1 MTPPVF
7 SGEWATACGAAL
19 NENPAYREA
28 ARSWEGAVLLQLA
41 SAEGAEGAQMV
52 YFDLWHGECRAA
64 RAATPEDEALARYV
78 MSGTAGAWQQVLTGK
93 VAPLMAL
100 LTGRI
105 KLTRGALAE
114 LLPHVNAA
122 KELVLTFATV
132 PATYPD

>member
-28 ARSWEGAVLLQLA
+28 ARNWEGAVLLQLA

>member
-19 NENPAYREA
+19 NANPAYREA
-28 ARSWEGAVLLQLA
+28 ARNWEGAVLLQLA

>member
-7 SGEWATACGAAL
+7 SGEWATACGVAL

-28 ARSWEGAVLLQLA
+28 ARSWEGAILLCLTP
-41 SAEGAEGAQMV
+41 AEGSEGAQLV

-64 RAATPEDEALARYV
+64 RAATPEDEALARYA

>member
-64 RAATPEDEALARYV
+64 RAATHEDEALARYV

>member
-7 SGEWATACGAAL
+7 SGEWASACGAAL
-19 NENPAYREA
+19 NQNPAYREA
-28 ARSWEGAVLLQLA
+28 ARNWEGAVLLRLTPA
-41 SAEGAEGAQMV
+41 AGAEGAQLV

-64 RAATPEDEALARYV
+64 RAATPEDEALARYA
-78 MSGTAGAWQQVLTGK
+78 MSGTADGWRQVLTGK

-100 LTGRI
+100 MTGRI
-105 KLTRGALAE
+105 KLTKGVLAE

-132 PATYPD
+132 PASYPD

>member
-7 SGEWATACGAAL
+7 SVEWATACGAAL

-28 ARSWEGAVLLQLA
+28 ARNWEGAVLLQLA
-41 SAEGAEGAQMV
+41 SADGAEGAQMV